1 METAFLITII
11 LLISFALLAMFDGF
25 YLHLVRYK
33 LYLHPESR
41 NEHITHTIRA
51 LLFPL
56 ILYFL
61 YLGSSD
67 LAFYV
72 GVSLVAIDIIVL
84 GFDAYMEKDSRAFMG
99 GLPRWEYIIH
109 LMVNGFH
116 FASIAVF
123 LVIKLHL
130 TPDGLVLISTF
141 SSLPIYGIFTGLVTQ
156 LIPGGILMGIFHAAL
171 MFKKPVAVYERACK
185 KLNCCQMTHG
195 GI

>member
-72 GVSLVAIDIIVL
+72 GISLVAIDIIVL

-99 GLPRWEYIIH
+99 GLPRWEYVIH

-171 MFKKPVAVYERACK
+171 MFKKPVALYERACK
-185 KLNCCQMTHG
+185 KLNCCQMTRG

>member
-11 LLISFALLAMFDGF
+11 LLISFALLAIFDGF

-72 GVSLVAIDIIVL
+72 GISLVAIDIIVL

-141 SSLPIYGIFTGLVTQ
+141 SSLPTYGIFTGLVTQ

-171 MFKKPVAVYERACK
+171 MFKKPVAVYERVCK